1 MTKHR
6 KLNSHLDKYKGTTVI
21 NIKTDIIAASL
32 IGQAVTMYLETF
44 KTDVIVLIDN
54 VIICLTSHWPMFF
67 SSRVSS
73 LILEMSL
80 SKIKG
85 KMYTLPII
93 YDMKKNVDLISNR
106 TEREIATLTNIH
118 SFNIWSIM
126 ISLCHNIIVNLSPLR
141 ALD

>member
-54 VIICLTSHWPMFF
+54 VIICLTSH
-67 SSRVSS
+67 
-73 LILEMSL
+73 
-80 SKIKG
+80 
-85 KMYTLPII
+85 
-93 YDMKKNVDLISNR
+93 
-106 TEREIATLTNIH
+106 
-118 SFNIWSIM
+118 
-126 ISLCHNIIVNLSPLR
+126 
-141 ALD
+141 